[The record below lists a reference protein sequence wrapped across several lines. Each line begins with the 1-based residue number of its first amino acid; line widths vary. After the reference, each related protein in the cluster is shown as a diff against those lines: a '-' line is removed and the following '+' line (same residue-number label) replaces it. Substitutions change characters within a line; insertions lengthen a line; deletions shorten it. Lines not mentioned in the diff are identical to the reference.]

1 MSPNPLIYTLDLI
14 GTIVFALSGALVAVR
29 LRMDLFGVLVLAF
42 VTATSGGIM
51 RDLLIGAVP
60 PASVVSWK
68 PLALSVGAGLVTF
81 LFPRL
86 VARLDSPVQV
96 FDAAGLGTFAVAGA
110 AKALAYGL
118 PPVMA
123 ALLGMVTGI
132 GGGMVRDVLAAEV
145 PVVLKA
151 EIYAVAALSGATVV
165 VVGWM
170 AGLPATPTA
179 IVGLALCFV
188 LRMVAIWRGWRLP
201 IARPHEPPGT
211 TPGEPPAAGKK

>member
-81 LFPRL
+81 LFPKL

-165 VVGWM
+165 VAGWM

-201 IARPHEPPGT
+201 IARPHEPP
-211 TPGEPPAAGKK
+211 PPDGP

>member
-1 MSPNPLIYTLDLI
+1 MSPNPLIYSLDLI

-42 VTATSGGIM
+42 VTATSGGIL

-60 PASVVSWK
+60 PASVASTK
-68 PLALSVGAGLVTF
+68 PLMLSVAAGLFTF
-81 LFPRL
+81 VFPKL

-110 AKALAYGL
+110 AKALAYGV

-151 EIYAVAALSGATVV
+151 EIYAVAALCGAAVV
-165 VVGWM
+165 VIGWVTGM
-170 AGLPATPTA
+170 PSTPTA
-179 IVGLALCFV
+179 IAGLVLCFV
-188 LRMVAIWRGWRLP
+188 LRMLAVWRGWRLP
-201 IARPHEPPGT
+201 VARSSDPDDR
-211 TPGEPPAAGKK
+211 PPAA

>member
-1 MSPNPLIYTLDLI
+1 
-14 GTIVFALSGALVAVR
+14 
-29 LRMDLFGVLVLAF
+29 
-42 VTATSGGIM
+42 M

-68 PLALSVGAGLVTF
+68 PLRLLGAGLVTF
-81 LFPRL
+81 LASAGGP
-86 VARLDSPVQV
+86 ARSAGAGVRCRR
-96 FDAAGLGTFAVAGA
+96 GLGTFAVAGA

-151 EIYAVAALSGATVV
+151 DLRRRRPLGGNWVV
-165 VVGWM
+165 VAGWM

-179 IVGLALCFV
+179 IVGLALCCAAHGGDLARRRLQ
-188 LRMVAIWRGWRLP
+188 LRGPMSPRPGRPVRPAWRRRRGGRHT
-201 IARPHEPPGT
+201 RPT
-211 TPGEPPAAGKK
+211 KC